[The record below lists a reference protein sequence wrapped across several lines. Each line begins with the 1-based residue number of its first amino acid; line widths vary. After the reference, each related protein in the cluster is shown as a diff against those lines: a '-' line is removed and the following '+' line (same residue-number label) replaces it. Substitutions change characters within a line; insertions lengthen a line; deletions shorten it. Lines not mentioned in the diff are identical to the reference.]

1 MFPFAA
7 VIKHCWGIGSCKLLG
22 CNQAHVYAIHQ
33 DSWDISR
40 AVTEKLTHWSLKK
53 LLPFWYFK
61 CIFYNIYCNL
71 IQILLKFV
79 FLRVQFTI
87 SKHWLKFWLGT
98 EQEKKSPDPI
108 ITQIYDPIWHR
119 LATMRNSASPD
130 DILDCDF
137 FLSNTRLG
145 IWIFLSIFQVM
156 ACSCIILVAKL
167 LLEPMLYYG
176 HLDLLKYNL
185 VNFRL
190 FNEIVTAPH
199 QNLFLDIQGLW
210 MSWCVLQ
217 FSWMWCRSVNKHVYM
232 YILAW
237 SCHKINY
244 FYILLCIA
252 YCYHCIAV
260 LVLNTKLCW
269 RYHSLPLSQQFIHLF
284 LLWFRKLC

>member
-1 MFPFAA
+1 MCVWFLGWLKLGILKDLARVCFNPCGDYTCILKIMFPFAA

-130 DILDCDF
+130 DILDCEF
-137 FLSNTRLG
+137 FF
-145 IWIFLSIFQVM
+145 I
-156 ACSCIILVAKL
+156 
-167 LLEPMLYYG
+167 
-176 HLDLLKYNL
+176 KY
-185 VNFRL
+185 
-190 FNEIVTAPH
+190 
-199 QNLFLDIQGLW
+199 
-210 MSWCVLQ
+210 
-217 FSWMWCRSVNKHVYM
+217 
-232 YILAW
+232 
-237 SCHKINY
+237 
-244 FYILLCIA
+244 
-252 YCYHCIAV
+252 
-260 LVLNTKLCW
+260 
-269 RYHSLPLSQQFIHLF
+269 
-284 LLWFRKLC
+284 